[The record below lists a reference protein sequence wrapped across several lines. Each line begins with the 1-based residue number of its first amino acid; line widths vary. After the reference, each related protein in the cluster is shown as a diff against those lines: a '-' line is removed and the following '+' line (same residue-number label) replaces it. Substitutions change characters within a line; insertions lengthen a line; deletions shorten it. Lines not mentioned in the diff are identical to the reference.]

1 MDFLSNKFFIYSLV
15 IGLILLGGFYVWFD
29 LKYSANVPQMANNTA
44 STTEENGNGAE
55 ISLIPNRPVPDLPW
69 PVEIHAEVSEEA
81 KKMLLENIEILTM
94 SLRKD
99 PQQYS
104 YWMDL
109 ALFRKQAGDFNGAR
123 IAWEYASEMR
133 PDDFIPRHNLGDLY
147 TYDIVNLT
155 KAEEYYKEAI
165 KRQPTEI
172 MVYQKLY
179 EMYRFKMKNDAK
191 ARAILEEGIAKNPQD
206 SLRLEVILDDWIN
219 GR

>member
-29 LKYSANVPQMANNTA
+29 LKYSANVPQTVNNTA
-44 STTEENGNGAE
+44 STTEENVNGLE
-55 ISLIPNRPVPDLPW
+55 INLVPNRPVPDLPW
-69 PVEIHAEVSEEA
+69 PVEVKAKVSEEA

-133 PDDFIPRHNLGDLY
+133 PDDFKAIHLVELLVHHDLRRLSFYSLFIILLG
-147 TYDIVNLT
+147 
-155 KAEEYYKEAI
+155 
-165 KRQPTEI
+165 
-172 MVYQKLY
+172 
-179 EMYRFKMKNDAK
+179 F
-191 ARAILEEGIAKNPQD
+191 
-206 SLRLEVILDDWIN
+206 S
-219 GR
+219 